1 MATFVQFFIL
11 ICAMTAACAIG
22 FWVALQQVAHRPTRQ
37 QKSNKVAQTIEQLR
51 DRTAR
56 AEADKSLSLIA
67 SDRDRDRVNA
77 WRVSQQT
84 RPVS

>member
-22 FWVALQQVAHRPTRQ
+22 FWVALQQVASRQ
-37 QKSNKVAQTIEQLR
+37 SQTSNSNKVAQTIEQLR

-67 SDRDRDRVNA
+67 SDRDRERVHA
-77 WRVSQQT
+77 WRASQQAH
-84 RPVS
+84 PAS

>member
-22 FWVALQQVAHRPTRQ
+22 FWVALQQVASRQ
-37 QKSNKVAQTIEQLR
+37 TLKSNSNKVAQTIEQLR
-51 DRTAR
+51 DHVQR

-67 SDRDRDRVNA
+67 SDRDRERAHA
-77 WRVSQQT
+77 WRVSQHIH
-84 RPVS
+84 PAP